1 MNNYDR
7 LDFTADPAVIDVVEK
22 NSPHDGAAALQ
33 HFNATGEPTRYVV
46 DVTNDQVVVSGNGVL
61 ATYYW
66 RASPYDSRVARLSV
80 QPDRQIVGDSSGEI
94 FRVVAGAVDDIH
106 RPAAVLA
113 EHLSE
118 VEAVELIG
126 RIEKGVKG
134 ALGIG
139 VESTHTVQL
148 DEPLPVSGV
157 VESAR
162 RSIGAKLL
170 GILATVTSR
179 VVWVAAWGVAGAAT
193 GGVAVILLPIVYR
206 LGHHV
211 GANLI
216 DFVFHV
222 YPAMREL
229 LS

>member
-1 MNNYDR
+1 
-7 LDFTADPAVIDVVEK
+7 
-22 NSPHDGAAALQ
+22 
-33 HFNATGEPTRYVV
+33 
-46 DVTNDQVVVSGNGVL
+46 
-61 ATYYW
+61 
-66 RASPYDSRVARLSV
+66 
-80 QPDRQIVGDSSGEI
+80 
-94 FRVVAGAVDDIH
+94 
-106 RPAAVLA
+106 
-113 EHLSE
+113 
-118 VEAVELIG
+118 
-126 RIEKGVKG
+126 VKA

-170 GILATVTSR
+170 DILATVTSR

-193 GGVAVILLPIVYR
+193 GGLAVILLPIVYR

-211 GANLI
+211 GAYLI